1 MCKIEAQQRI
11 TLVQTM
17 QILKYKSIE
26 KNFMEIQVRNYED
39 CISMKNLSE
48 IKAADSP

>member
-1 MCKIEAQQRI
+1 MCKIEGQQRI